1 MIKRNRLDSQK
12 LSEEVRKQKLSRLVS
27 DFNKRD
33 EPKKMYIDDK
43 KMLLDTYKNYG
54 SNIKKIIEKRANE
67 NMLRREKYKEEA
79 PNNVQYAIS
88 EQGKQAFI
96 TEKQL
101 VEKILSKLKTNNDH
115 FIVEDSINLKLSIFN
130 NLHVFNLTQLKS
142 IEKDIRAIIN
152 YSERSTVEINS
163 SVLIVDEMTNIK
175 KILDKYIEKYSYLHT
190 QDQKLEYINELL
202 KLRHTEI
209 IDELQEEIPDAP
221 QPPMPFIPY
230 YPQPPQPPMPFIPYS
245 PYPPQP
251 PMPFIPY
258 YPRPHMAFTSPDY
271 GTMGYYD
278 RHRDDYSGVMDYVQQ
293 TTLPMRDETV
303 LRTEKPEFQA
313 TPLSETRV
321 TDISIKSL
329 EEEREKIK
337 PNPKTGKFTK
347 RQKKMLR
354 NLDKEIRDASQFVPL
369 AESSQE
375 IPFVDDILV
384 DEPRRKQIITVIDED
399 DEDEYGKVEEE
410 EQEYKGEEAPAV
422 AIPAVAQNMEADIIA
437 EIKHK
442 YLKAPEILTNPPKNI
457 KLSDLKQFD
466 HVLLYDTDKPKVN
479 GKYPVYNR
487 TNVKKTIRLL
497 REQIYPEFK
506 K

>member
-88 EQGKQAFI
+88 EQGKEAFI
-96 TEKQL
+96 KEKQL

-152 YSERSTVEINS
+152 YSERSTVDINS

-209 IDELQEEIPDAP
+209 IDELQEEIPDEFNDEYEDETGTFRPDYEGFTSA
-221 QPPMPFIPY
+221 Y
-230 YPQPPQPPMPFIPYS
+230 EDSYNPYS
-245 PYPPQP
+245 TT
-251 PMPFIPY
+251 FV
-258 YPRPHMAFTSPDY
+258 SPDF
-271 GTMGYYD
+271 GRMSHFD
-278 RHRDDYSGVMDYVQQ
+278 RHQGEYTGYADYIARTDD
-293 TTLPMRDETV
+293 
-303 LRTEKPEFQA
+303 
-313 TPLSETRV
+313 
-321 TDISIKSL
+321 
-329 EEEREKIK
+329 
-337 PNPKTGKFTK
+337 N
-347 RQKKMLR
+347 
-354 NLDKEIRDASQFVPL
+354 
-369 AESSQE
+369 
-375 IPFVDDILV
+375 
-384 DEPRRKQIITVIDED
+384 RRHGVIDPTTSTPSRIDESRVKNILEYLSPQGKSIETEQVYEPYD
-399 DEDEYGKVEEE
+399 TTQSNFIIPKQRESLINIYEDEDEYGKVEEE
-410 EQEYKGEEAPAV
+410 EQEYKGEETPAV
-422 AIPAVAQNMEADIIA
+422 AIPAVARNMEADIIA
-437 EIKHK
+437 EIRHK
-442 YLKAPEILTNPPKNI
+442 YPTAPKILTNPPKNV
-457 KLSDLKQFD
+457 KHSNKNLKEFE
-466 HVLLYDTDKPKVN
+466 HVILYDTDKPKVN
-479 GKYPVYNR
+479 GQYPVYNR
-487 TNVKKTIRLL
+487 RNVKKTVRLL
-497 REQIYPEFK
+497 REQIYQEFK